1 MKAQPGFS
9 TGDWIVH
16 THHGIGQVITR
27 EGKTFE
33 GEEKEYLRIKTGDS
47 EYWLQVDNLDVDY
60 IRPLASLSQIKK
72 ALTLIK
78 TQPDVLA
85 GDYKI
90 RRKEIGVALNDVALE
105 AKACLIRDLTERKRV
120 KSLNIT
126 EGEVLEQLKTDF
138 LTEWSL
144 VSGEEK
150 SELVEKLA
158 SALKS
163 RSRKYLDS

>member
-1 MKAQPGFS
+1 VKAQPGFS

-16 THHGIGQVITR
+16 THYGIGQVITR
-27 EGKTFE
+27 EGKIFE

-47 EYWLQVDNLDVDY
+47 EYWLQVDNMDVDY
-60 IRPLASLSQIKK
+60 IRPLASLSQIKN

-150 SELVEKLA
+150 RALEEKLA

-163 RSRKYLDS
+163 RSAKYLSA

>member
-1 MKAQPGFS
+1 VKAQPDFS

-16 THHGIGQVITR
+16 THYGIGQVITR
-27 EGKTFE
+27 EGKIFE
-33 GEEKEYLRIKTGDS
+33 GEEREYLRIRTADS
-47 EYWLQVDNLDVDY
+47 EYWLLVDNMDVDY

-72 ALTLIK
+72 ALSLIK

-85 GDYKI
+85 KDYKI

-105 AKACLIRDLTERKRV
+105 AKVCLIRDLTERKRV

-126 EGEVLEQLKTDF
+126 EGEVLEQLKTEF
-138 LTEWSL
+138 LMEWSL

-163 RSRKYLDS
+163 RSRNYLGS

>member
-1 MKAQPGFS
+1 MKAQPDFS

-27 EGKTFE
+27 EGKIFE
-33 GEEKEYLRIKTGDS
+33 GEEKEYLRIKTADS
-47 EYWLQVDNLDVDY
+47 EYWLLVDNMDVDY
-60 IRPLASLSQIKK
+60 IRPLASLSQINK

-85 GDYKI
+85 KDYKI

-105 AKACLIRDLTERKRV
+105 AKVCLIRDLTERKRV

-126 EGEVLEQLKTDF
+126 EGEVLEQLKTEF
-138 LTEWSL
+138 LMEWSL

-163 RSRKYLDS
+163 RSRNYLGS